1 MLVDSSVW
9 IDLLRRSQTPALARF
24 RTLSSDEVVTS
35 DPVMLEVLSGAR
47 DDQHAEQLRSMVGQ
61 GRWVRTIIPDY
72 QRAARIHRRCR
83 DAGTPVARGFDSLIA
98 AVAIRA
104 DVELLTSDRGFAAI
118 AACTPLRLA
127 AT

>member
-9 IDLLRRSQTPALARF
+9 IDLLRGTETPGLARL
-24 RTLSSDEVVTS
+24 RTLSPAEVVTS
-35 DPVMLEVLSGAR
+35 DPVVFEVLAGAR
-47 DDQHAEQLRSMVGQ
+47 DDRHAARLRAMLGA
-61 GRWVRTIIPDY
+61 GRWFRTIAPDY

-83 DAGTPVARGFDSLIA
+83 DAGTPVAHGLDCVIA

-104 DVELLTSDRGFAAI
+104 DVEVLTEDRGFAAI

-127 AT
+127 AV